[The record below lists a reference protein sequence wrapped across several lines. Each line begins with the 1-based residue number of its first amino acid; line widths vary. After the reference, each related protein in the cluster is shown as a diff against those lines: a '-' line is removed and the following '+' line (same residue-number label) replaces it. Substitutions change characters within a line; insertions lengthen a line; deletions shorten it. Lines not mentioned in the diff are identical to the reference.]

1 MAKLTCQI
9 VRPDKLLYEGDAN
22 SVILASYTGELGVF
36 PGHAAEI
43 SALGDGVIR
52 INHDAREDGS
62 TQTRVVISG
71 GYAEIAND
79 TVIVL
84 ATHARN
90 SDDIEPDVVERTR
103 EAARASRDALPA
115 GDHRR
120 AYYEEKVAW
129 CNLLGRAARLAR
141 CEGEGLG
148 APPPHLC

>member
-1 MAKLTCQI
+1 MAMLTCQI
-9 VRPDKLLYEGDAN
+9 VRPDKLLYEGDAT
-22 SVILASYTGELGVF
+22 SVILASHTGELGVF

-52 INHDAREDGS
+52 INHEPREDGS

-71 GYAEIAND
+71 GYAEIADD

-103 EAARASRDALPA
+103 EKALASRDGLPA

-120 AYYEEKVAW
+120 AYFDEKAAW
-129 CNLLGRAARLAR
+129 CDLLLEENAKSQA
-141 CEGEGLG
+141 
-148 APPPHLC
+148 